1 MECYAL
7 SKLEDGK
14 APAFRAIADPADALP
29 GEVVV
34 EEPPGEGEVW
44 DQAAGAVRPRGDG
57 EEMAALKAAMV
68 EEIAA
73 EAVDA
78 LAPMFTDGAGR
89 DETVLLVAGHV
100 LKLCEAL
107 NVEADPR
114 LSEVVATGEKA
125 LRLKAE
131 IEAAGSA
138 EELEGL
144 TWPS

>member
-1 MECYAL
+1 MPYAL
-7 SKLEDGK
+7 TELEDGK

-57 EEMAALKAAMV
+57 EEMAALKVAKT

-73 EAVDA
+73 RAVEA
-78 LAPMFTDGAGR
+78 LAPMFTDGRGR
-89 DETVLLVAGHV
+89 DETVLLIAGHV

-107 NVEADPR
+107 KVPPDSR
-114 LSEVVATGEKA
+114 LREVVATGEKA

-131 IEAAGSA
+131 VEAAGSV
-138 EELEGL
+138 EELEGVS
-144 TWPS
+144 WGS